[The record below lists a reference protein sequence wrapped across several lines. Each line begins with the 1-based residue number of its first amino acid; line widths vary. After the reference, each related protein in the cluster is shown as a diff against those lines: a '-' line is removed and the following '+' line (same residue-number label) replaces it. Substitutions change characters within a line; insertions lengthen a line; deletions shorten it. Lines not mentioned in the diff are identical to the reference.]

1 MTIGT
6 DFNAWF
12 EGEVE
17 GLTLEERVDHLKM
30 DMIFWRDTAMKEAEQ
45 YQSLAK
51 ACHESDLKLEA
62 RAKLWKS
69 AAKAQYKSA
78 RDATEDYIDLT
89 EELINW
95 QNRCFKAE
103 EELESKKI
111 TLEVLSLTYS
121 TLCSRLKAKSK
132 LWKKLAKNLY
142 FDLLLAH
149 EELDE
154 ADNMDAWF
162 T

>member
-17 GLTLEERVDHLKM
+17 GLTLEERVDHLKR

-45 YQSLAK
+45 YQSLAA

-62 RAKLWKS
+62 RA
-69 AAKAQYKSA
+69 
-78 RDATEDYIDLT
+78 
-89 EELINW
+89 
-95 QNRCFKAE
+95 
-103 EELESKKI
+103 
-111 TLEVLSLTYS
+111 
-121 TLCSRLKAKSK
+121 K

-154 ADNMDAWF
+154 ADNMDDWF